1 MGGSRRAV
9 EEAVD
14 EESAEEQDLFE
25 DAVDSGTDGI
35 EQVFRKM
42 AAEARAWSLDG
53 ELARNKDITA
63 ADVRGLRSWCRENKV
78 LPDIGDSLLVAFLH
92 ACRGDAEHAKTVLR
106 VYESVRTKTPE
117 VFTERSVHCEEV
129 QRAKGI
135 GYFCLLPKKTPEGF
149 RVMVQAL
156 RNPDP
161 THFVYSSSSK
171 AQFLT
176 MDAAVLAEP
185 TAEGYVCIFD
195 MKGVQLS
202 HMWAWGIR
210 LPRKIFKYLQE
221 GLPLRMQR
229 IHFVNTTTL
238 MDRIMKMLRPFINK
252 ELTSIFQ
259 FHTSEEEAGLHEF
272 IPKDCLPAD
281 YGGFLPP
288 LEKLQGYTDTFLAE
302 VDSLLDPQH
311 TEALAGKG

>member
-9 EEAVD
+9 EDAAED
-14 EESAEEQDLFE
+14 SADEQDLFE
-25 DAVDSGTDGI
+25 DAVDFGSDGI

-42 AAEARAWSLDG
+42 AADARSWSLDG
-53 ELARNKDITA
+53 ELRTSEAISA
-63 ADVRGLRSWCRENKV
+63 ADVAALRSWCREEGV
-78 LPDIGDSLLVAFLH
+78 LPDVSDYLLVAFLH
-92 ACRGDAEHAKTVLR
+92 SCRGDLEHAKTVVG
-106 VYESVRTKTPE
+106 VYASVRSRTPE
-117 VFTERSVHCEEV
+117 VFTERSFHCEEV

-135 GYFCLLPKKTPEGF
+135 GYFCVLPKKTPEGF
-149 RVMVQAL
+149 RVIVQAL

-185 TAEGYVCIFD
+185 SAEGYVCLFD

-229 IHFVNTTTL
+229 IHFVNTTPL
-238 MDRIMKMLRPFINK
+238 MDRIMKMLRPFIKK
-252 ELTSIFQ
+252 EMASIFQ
-259 FHTSEEEAGLHEF
+259 FHTAEEESGLHDF
-272 IPKDCLPAD
+272 IPKDCLPVN

-288 LEKLQGYTDTFLAE
+288 LEELQEYTDMFLAE
-302 VDSLLDPQH
+302 VDPLLDPQH
-311 TEALAGKG
+311 SKLQASKKN

>member
-78 LPDIGDSLLVAFLH
+78 LPDIGV
-92 ACRGDAEHAKTVLR
+92 
-106 VYESVRTKTPE
+106 
-117 VFTERSVHCEEV
+117 VFRS
-129 QRAKGI
+129 
-135 GYFCLLPKKTPEGF
+135 YFCLLPKKTPEGF